1 MSTAKRAAL
10 IAGAAKGIDRAIA
23 RHLVASGWQVGIIDL
38 ADSRLRGAFARER
51 DAFAIEGDV
60 RDEETASDA
69 PSKRLFRLS
78 AGQSRSTGRSGR
90 EPHSDQEPS

>member
-1 MSTAKRAAL
+1 MSTAKPAAL
-10 IAGAAKGIDRAIA
+10 ITGAAKGIGRAIA

-38 ADSRLRGAFARER
+38 ADSGLRGAFARER

-69 PSKRLFRLS
+69 PSKRLFIASTVSTRWS
-78 AGQSRSTGRSGR
+78 PMPASWSVSRSA
-90 EPHSDQEPS
+90 D